1 MRLNEGGNAIKAS
14 APIRGDIAKIIADS
28 IVKKIQNGLQVE
40 ACALGSTGKK
50 SAAQMSGDIDIAV
63 ELQWNDENVQKVK
76 AFIPKAFGKNTEV
89 VDSPGLKLISM
100 GFPYKFGGIQNIAQV
115 DLMFTTDINYSK
127 FMYHSPNFIKN
138 ESLFK
143 GLYRTNLLIII
154 AGKTPIDI
162 EKYKNEYFTADEFG
176 VEYEGELKSFWKY
189 SLSYDEG
196 LKIVHKSFEGKRKP
210 LKAAKTIKEDTILI
224 TRDLPTILKM
234 CLGEKATVANCNS
247 FETLVDFI
255 CSPDYIHRTKE
266 RLNNIFEDF
275 FEDPRHTKDEE
286 ILKLLHTIVNDAYEK
301 YGVNQ
306 LNESQWDFRHI
317 DPVTGMPKM
326 KPHRK
331 EDDIKLMN
339 QYPGKTGWIILL
351 QNRVNLN
358 SVGNIRYKKRMWYDR
373 MSRTVSS
380 DRDMSDAVLISRYV
394 LPHAGRPAGWMYAN
408 ELDESVEV
416 EDQRDLVT
424 VLFDNCIAIAHE
436 KNIDSVDLEQD
447 MITVEISM
455 PDYENGGGRQVDE
468 YNEYVQVSRAD
479 FDSYDDITFITDDD
493 YYFSIND
500 IVNQDD
506 RIELLNGIM
515 NNI

>member
-1 MRLNEGGNAIKAS
+1 
-14 APIRGDIAKIIADS
+14 
-28 IVKKIQNGLQVE
+28 
-40 ACALGSTGKK
+40 
-50 SAAQMSGDIDIAV
+50 
-63 ELQWNDENVQKVK
+63 
-76 AFIPKAFGKNTEV
+76 
-89 VDSPGLKLISM
+89 
-100 GFPYKFGGIQNIAQV
+100 
-115 DLMFTTDINYSK
+115 
-127 FMYHSPNFIKN
+127 MYHSPNFIKN

-468 YNEYVQVSRAD
+468 YNEYVHVIQAD